1 MPDTK
6 LRVVHSSPVF
16 ADPSGRRRRVLRL
29 LGAAAG
35 LIIAVSLALITV
47 GLAGGPQAP
56 FISWA
61 HPHRGAGPSSG
72 PHPGPGQVSPSAP
85 SAAIPVQPS
94 PSADPQPSPSP
105 SASSAPTPS
114 ESPTATPAPTNPAG
128 KTPPGQTNS
137 PNPHKSGHGR

>member
-1 MPDTK
+1 VPGIK
-6 LRVVHSSPVF
+6 LPVVHASPVF
-16 ADPSGRRRRVLRL
+16 ADPSGRRRRLLRL

-35 LIIAVSLALITV
+35 LIIAISLALITV

-61 HPHRGAGPSSG
+61 HPHRGAAPTASK
-72 PHPGPGQVSPSAP
+72 HPGQSSPPAVV
-85 SAAIPVQPS
+85 PVQPS
-94 PSADPQPSPSP
+94 PSADPQPSPSASPSPSSSP
-105 SASSAPTPS
+105 SASPS

-128 KTPPGQTNS
+128 NTPPGRAKS

>member
-1 MPDTK
+1 MPGTK
-6 LRVVHSSPVF
+6 LPDVHASPVF
-16 ADPSGRRRRVLRL
+16 ADPSGRRRRLLRL

-61 HPHRGAGPSSG
+61 HPHRGAAPTASK
-72 PHPGPGQVSPSAP
+72 HPGQASPPAP
-85 SAAIPVQPS
+85 SAAVPVQPS

-105 SASSAPTPS
+105 SPSAPPS
-114 ESPTATPAPTNPAG
+114 GSPTATPVPTNPAG
-128 KTPPGQTNS
+128 NTPPGRAKS
-137 PNPHKSGHGR
+137 PNPHKSGHGQ

>member
-1 MPDTK
+1 
-6 LRVVHSSPVF
+6 VHASPVF
-16 ADPSGRRRRVLRL
+16 ADPSGRRRRLLRL

-61 HPHRGAGPSSG
+61 HPHRGAAPTVSKN
-72 PHPGPGQVSPSAP
+72 PGDGSPPPP
-85 SAAIPVQPS
+85 SAAVPVQPS

-105 SASSAPTPS
+105 SASPGPTPS

-128 KTPPGQTNS
+128 KTPPGQTKS